1 MSPVEAAP
9 RSQSPAPSL
18 VQRLGRLRETP
29 GTAAII
35 VVCLAVYAYTA
46 FKSDPKNGL
55 DLLRY
60 GASERSHVWRGEYW
74 RLFTPMFLHGGVL
87 HLGMNLVFGSS
98 WNFAVER
105 VLGTFRFLLLYLLAG
120 VFASA
125 TSVLL
130 HDAISVG
137 ASGAMFGMVGAVLA
151 LQYRRAGDLQRF
163 AREPSVRSL
172 IFGVV
177 LWLAIGFSGTN
188 IDNWAHLGGFAYG
201 AVLGYV
207 LTDFIEPARS
217 AADEEPP
224 APRERAAHWVHWAMA
239 LTVLGFVATAAC
251 RRWPTQ
257 RSQIGALEALEAA
270 QDAHEAGDAARA
282 RRDVDRAID
291 FDDRVP
297 DVFVT
302 RAALREEQGDLA
314 GAVDDLERALR
325 VAPASWSRAAATRSA
340 LGELRTLAGWKAE
353 GAASAAASRSAPTSG
368 SASAAPPA
376 SR

>member
-137 ASGAMFGMVGAVLA
+137 ASGAMFGMIGAVVA
-151 LQYRRAGDLQRF
+151 LYYRGAGDFQRF
-163 AREPSVRSL
+163 ARNPAVRSL
-172 IFGVV
+172 LFSVAMWV
-177 LWLAIGFSGTN
+177 AIGFSITG
-188 IDNWAHLGGFAYG
+188 IDNWAHLGGFVYG
-201 AVLGYV
+201 GGLGYV
-207 LTDFIEPARS
+207 LTDFVAPVRPDGEPA
-217 AADEEPP
+217 EPTP
-224 APRERAAHWVHWAMA
+224 PRERAAHWVHWAMA
-239 LTVLGFVATAAC
+239 LTVLAFVAAAAC

-257 RSQIGALEALEAA
+257 RAQIGAFEGVRASHVALK
-270 QDAHEAGDAARA
+270 AGDLERA
-282 RRDVDRAID
+282 RSEIDRAIGY
-291 FDDRVP
+291 DDSTP
-297 DVFVT
+297 DVFAV
-302 RAALREEQGDLA
+302 RAVVRLEQGDLE
-314 GAVDDLERALR
+314 GAIADFERALR
-325 VAPASWSRAAATRSA
+325 VAPSSWEGLEATRKELARLRDAERESA
-340 LGELRTLAGWKAE
+340 QP
-353 GAASAAASRSAPTSG
+353 SPNG
-368 SASAAPPA
+368 SASISPSA
-376 SR
+376 SH